1 MQYGFFEGCFIGNR
15 KFPELNKKLRE
26 LAEKYGVSETT
37 IAFAWILR
45 HPAKMLQEQLTLQDF
60 LTVLMPQALIL
71 PVKNGMKFIK
81 QQEIYS
87 HKKQKPLERVALS
100 FA

>member
-45 HPAKMLQEQLTLQDF
+45 HPAKM
-60 LTVLMPQALIL
+60 MPVR
-71 PVKNGMKFIK
+71 VKSIIRTRPK
-81 QQEIYS
+81 
-87 HKKQKPLERVALS
+87 A
-100 FA
+100 